1 MLESRPRCVITH
13 RVFPETVTVLEQHA
27 AVIQNEGCG
36 SWPNEKVLDECQDA
50 AAVMTFMP
58 DHIDRAFIE
67 ACPKLKVVAGALK
80 GYDNIDLDACRE
92 RGIWVSIVP
101 DFLTSPTAELAIGL
115 AIGIMRNVP
124 TGDAWVRSGRFT
136 AWRPTL
142 YGTGFAGAAV
152 GIVGFGGIG
161 RAIADRLRG
170 FGAAISYTDVR
181 PASPDLE
188 LELEA
193 RFQSLNALLAES
205 DVVFLCTPLTAYTKV
220 LIDADALAKMKPG
233 AFLINPAR
241 GSLVD
246 EEAVADALKHGQLA
260 GYAADAFAFEDWAR
274 NDRPTTIPESLL
286 RISDRTLFTPHLG
299 SATNQARRMIER
311 RAAANIIDALSGRC
325 PRDAVDTFPPA
336 KAIA

>member
-13 RVFPETVTVLEQHA
+13 RIFPETVAVLEPHA
-27 AVIQNEGCG
+27 VVIQNEGG
-36 SWPNEKVLDECQDA
+36 DPWPRQQVLDECREA
-50 AAVMTFMP
+50 AAVMAFIP
-58 DHIDRAFIE
+58 DYIDRDFVE
-67 ACPKLKVVAGALK
+67 ACPNLKVVAGAFK
-80 GYDNIDLDACRE
+80 GYDNVDLDACRE

-136 AWRPTL
+136 GWRPTL

-152 GIVGFGGIG
+152 GIVGFGSIG

-193 RFQSLNALLAES
+193 RFQSLSALLAES
-205 DVVFLCTPLTAYTKV
+205 DVVFLCTPLTAYTNV
-220 LIDADALAKMKPG
+220 LIDADALWSMKPG
-233 AFLINPAR
+233 SFLINPAR

-246 EEAVADALKHGQLA
+246 EEAVADALNDGHLA
-260 GYAADAFAFEDWAR
+260 GYAADAFAFEDWSR
-274 NDRPTTIPESLL
+274 EDRPTAIPPSLL
-286 RISDRTLFTPHLG
+286 RIAGRTLFTPHLG
-299 SATNQARRMIER
+299 SATKEARRMIER
-311 RAAANIIDALSGRC
+311 RAAGNVIDALSGRR
-325 PRDAVDTFPPA
+325 PRDAVDSFPSVKTA
-336 KAIA
+336 V

>member
-1 MLESRPRCVITH
+1 
-13 RVFPETVTVLEQHA
+13 
-27 AVIQNEGCG
+27 
-36 SWPNEKVLDECQDA
+36 
-50 AAVMTFMP
+50 
-58 DHIDRAFIE
+58 
-67 ACPKLKVVAGALK
+67 
-80 GYDNIDLDACRE
+80 
-92 RGIWVSIVP
+92 
-101 DFLTSPTAELAIGL
+101 
-115 AIGIMRNVP
+115 MRNVP